1 MRVLILVFGIM
12 LLASSCASISDGTLD
27 GSKTVLFTST
37 PSGAKVSIN
46 DVPIGTT
53 PCKVLLNKFNRSK
66 SIKFE
71 KEGLDPVIGTL
82 NSGFNAAT
90 LGNIIYGGVVGAGI
104 DLIGGNM
111 VATKNNLHVNFGET
125 VPLKE

>member
-12 LLASSCASISDGTLD
+12 LFASSCASISDGTLD

-71 KEGLDPVIGTL
+71 KEGRDPVIGTL

-125 VPLKE
+125 VPLKD